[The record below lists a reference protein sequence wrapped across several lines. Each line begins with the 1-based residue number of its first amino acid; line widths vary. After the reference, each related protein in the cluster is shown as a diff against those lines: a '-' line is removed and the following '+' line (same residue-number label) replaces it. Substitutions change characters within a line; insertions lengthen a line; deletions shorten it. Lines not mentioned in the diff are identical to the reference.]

1 MDNNSIN
8 KNEEDCKEDSSAT
21 QGDTVN
27 IPPISDNLPPQDS
40 CINIPSLSDNQN
52 AKECFSKDNV
62 ESEEIIS
69 QGGGYNYENSVNNI
83 KDKNCEEDLGSVDNV
98 SAVHNPYNNVEN
110 VEFNKSEFSENPY
123 HFTQQKI
130 ENPQNCPPQDFNN
143 PYANGFKQTVPP
155 QKFNN
160 PYANGFKQTVPP
172 QDFNNP
178 YANGFKQTVPPQDFN
193 NPYANGFKQTVP
205 PQNFNNPYANP
216 EDMSQSQTTIEY
228 IPYVPGKP
236 LSNGVTPQFI
246 NGGWYYP
253 VVRLAQPKKKKMA
266 TSVKAFLSVIVALTL
281 AFIVLLIVWC
291 ANLGEGNSSV
301 FDFNDGNGF
310 TFELPTE
317 SGDSSGSSGEVG
329 KYADPNGPEISLE
342 KNNTLSGS
350 TEKAYEAL
358 SDSVVSVAVY
368 DKGCNPA
375 NYASISEGTGI
386 ILTSDGYMVTNSHV
400 INDSAESNV
409 YVTTKDGKVF
419 SALVVGCDTRTDIA
433 VLKSDDAV
441 NWKPASFADSKQ
453 LKVGQDVVAIGSPGG
468 ASYSHSITRGIISAL
483 DRTLSGSAVS
493 YIQTDAAINPGNSG
507 GPLANLNGQVVGI
520 NTIKVVDTEYEG
532 MGFAIPSVTVKEI
545 ADQLIKNGYVK
556 GRARMGIVGREVSEE
571 TAKILGGEA
580 GICIESIDDDSPLKD
595 TKVKEGDIITKID
608 DTSIASFNELFSTL
622 DSYNIGDTVT
632 LSIYRRAEDA
642 TKKDENFTVK
652 ITLLGENE

>member
-62 ESEEIIS
+62 ESEETIS

-130 ENPQNCPPQDFNN
+130 ENPQNC
-143 PYANGFKQTVPP
+143 
-155 QKFNN
+155 
-160 PYANGFKQTVPP
+160 
-172 QDFNNP
+172 
-178 YANGFKQTVPPQDFN
+178 PPQDFN

-375 NYASISEGTGI
+375 NDASISEGTGI